1 MTRHQI
7 KVLLIDLFEVI
18 DYDIYNELSGKITP
32 ESEEP
37 EDDDVEELIRIVE
50 DWLTW
55 EEEK

>member
-7 KVLLIDLFEVI
+7 KVLLLDLLEVI

-37 EDDDVEELIRIVE
+37 ESDDVEELIGIIE
-50 DWLTW
+50 DWLT
-55 EEEK
+55 

>member
-7 KVLLIDLFEVI
+7 KVLLIDLLEVI
-18 DYDIYNELSGKITP
+18 DYDIYNELSGKITL

-37 EDDDVEELIRIVE
+37 ESDDVEELIGIVE